1 MAWTTISNAAVAV
14 GAIPSSS
21 TVTALRDNPVAVAD
35 ASSGA
40 PVVFAGWHPYDKVSV
55 GDGKDGLIYDFAVD
69 GVVAEVI
76 TPDFVDGYEY
86 RIVGNRLSHNSVT
99 TRELLLDLYKETS
112 ASYSR
117 SFTSTQANS
126 SALYSFD
133 WEILLPRITSTA
145 HFGRFV
151 LLIGTTFD
159 ATVATATASY
169 NGTPQKALNAK
180 ISFFGESI
188 DAGKIYMFRRR
199 EYASSP

>member
-69 GVVAEVI
+69 GLVAEVI

-86 RIVGNRLSHNSVT
+86 RIVGNRLSHSSAT
-99 TRELLLDLYKETS
+99 TRELLLDLFKETS
-112 ASYSR
+112 ASYSS
-117 SFTSTQANS
+117 SFISTQAGNTT
-126 SALYSFD
+126 LYNFD

-145 HFGRFV
+145 HLGRFV
-151 LLIGTTFD
+151 FQLGATLD
-159 ATVATATASY
+159 ATTVTSSY
-169 NGTPQKALNAK
+169 DATPQKVLKAK
-180 ISFFGESI
+180 IRFTTVSI

>member
-40 PVVFAGWHPYDKVSV
+40 PVVFAGWHPHDKVSV
-55 GDGKDGLIYDFAVD
+55 GDGKDGLIYDFAVN
-69 GVVAEVI
+69 GVVAEVV

-86 RIVGNRLSHNSVT
+86 RIVGNRLSHNSGT
-99 TRELLLDLYKETS
+99 IRTLDLDLYKETS
-112 ASYSR
+112 ANYQA
-117 SFTSTQANS
+117 SFTSESAGNA
-126 SALYSFD
+126 ALYNFD

-151 LLIGTTFD
+151 FQLD
-159 ATVATATASY
+159 ATLNATTVTSSY
-169 NGTPQKALNAK
+169 NVTPQKILKARIKFSSN
-180 ISFFGESI
+180 SI